1 MSEPHRRAASAIP
14 AAPSLAR
21 TALTEVGCSW
31 IEGRFEQWIRFGR
44 VASERIVDR
53 RTAIKCFRPGAIFA
67 FVQWRS
73 NDFGTISSSI
83 VIMRAVDVGEAY
95 SSYPGIRPGGD
106 CLLDIHGW
114 PKVRQVLGAIDAVD
128 AAGVDACDAS
138 PDHWRHVGNRIGAGL
153 PFRPYTAERHA
164 AWLRRKALES

>member
-1 MSEPHRRAASAIP
+1 MTQPHRRPTVVVP
-14 AAPSLAR
+14 AAPSLAK
-21 TALTEVGCSW
+21 TALTEVECNW

-73 NDFGTISSSI
+73 NDYGTISSSI
-83 VIMRAVDVGEAY
+83 VIMRAVDIGEAY
-95 SSYPGIRPGGD
+95 SSYPSITPGGD
-106 CLLDIHGW
+106 CLLDIRGW

-128 AAGVDACDAS
+128 TAGVDACDAS
-138 PDHWRHVGNRIGAGL
+138 PEHWRHVGNRLSAGL

-164 AWLRRKALES
+164 AWLKRKVLEA